1 MTELA
6 TALQRWESGRRA
18 ARQRF
23 DEAVGE
29 LDRILAQP
37 IISGL
42 PDAER
47 WARTIEN
54 SERRLG
60 ELRRGLED
68 AWAPLE
74 HSVLA
79 AMEATN
85 GDAQQGRRL
94 QYQLAE
100 QRKRRDQL
108 FVYMAREGR
117 ALMAARRSD
126 AARLLFA
133 QARLEWARSR
143 PCGRCGADIDVGAVA
158 EPTDFVCNACGHA
171 APFGPGPAT
180 ARYVSALDALSD
192 EQTLESWT
200 SYQDA
205 RRTFDGYAWPTEGDF
220 DVLETAARTWLHE
233 WVEVRRRLL
242 PLGESLDAAAELDR
256 RMISE
261 LRGVNGDAARAG
273 RARMGAAMRSAAAG
287 DMAAVLQLAET
298 EGLEAAVFVGSLCRC
313 LHEHGNRDAAWQA
326 LALLH
331 HVTGE
336 AAERNGWMQQ
346 RLMSLDDK
354 LRTR

>member
-6 TALQRWESGRRA
+6 NALQRWESGRRA

-37 IISGL
+37 IVDGL
-42 PDAER
+42 RDAER
-47 WARTIEN
+47 WTRTVEN

-68 AWAPLE
+68 AWAQLE
-74 HSVLA
+74 HAVQVA
-79 AMEATN
+79 TEATG

-108 FVYMAREGR
+108 VVYMAREGR

-126 AARLLFA
+126 AARALFA
-133 QARLEWARSR
+133 RARLEWAQPR
-143 PCGRCGADIDVGAVA
+143 PCGRCGEDIDVGAVA
-158 EPTDFVCNACGHA
+158 EPTDFACAACGHA

-180 ARYVSALDALSD
+180 AGYIAALDALGD

-200 SYQDA
+200 AYQDA
-205 RRTFDGYAWPTEGDF
+205 RRTFDSYAWPTEGDY
-220 DVLETAARTWLHE
+220 DVLETAARTWLIE
-233 WVEVRRRLL
+233 WVGVRMRLL
-242 PLGESLDAAAELDR
+242 PMADGLDESAELAR
-256 RMISE
+256 RLGLE
-261 LRGVNGDAARAG
+261 LRAVDGDVARAG

-287 DMAAVLQLAET
+287 DMASVLELAET
-298 EGLEAAVFVGSLCRC
+298 EGVEAADFVGSLCHC
-313 LHEHGNRDAAWQA
+313 LHEHGNRDAAWQS

-336 AAERNGWMQQ
+336 AAERNAWMQR
-346 RLMSLDDK
+346 RLMSLDDQ

>member
-23 DEAVGE
+23 DESVGE

-37 IISGL
+37 ILDGL

-47 WARTIEN
+47 WRRTVDN

-68 AWAPLE
+68 AWSPLE
-74 HSVLA
+74 RAVQVALEA
-79 AMEATN
+79 AE
-85 GDAQQGRRL
+85 GDPQQGRRL

-108 FVYMAREGR
+108 LVYMGREGR

-126 AARLLFA
+126 AARALFA
-133 QARLEWARSR
+133 QARLEWAQAR
-143 PCGRCGADIDVGAVA
+143 PCGRCGAEIQVGAVA
-158 EPTDFVCNACGHA
+158 EPTDFTCAACGHT
-171 APFGPGPAT
+171 APFGPGAAT
-180 ARYVSALDALSD
+180 ARYVATLDALCD
-192 EQTLESWT
+192 EQTLEAWSA
-200 SYQDA
+200 YQEA
-205 RRTFDGYAWPTEGDF
+205 RRTFDGYAWPTESDF
-220 DVLETAARTWLHE
+220 DVLETAARTWLRE
-233 WVEVRRRLL
+233 WVGVRKRLL
-242 PLGESLDAAAELDR
+242 PLGEALDAEAEVER
-256 RMISE
+256 RVGPE
-261 LRGVNGDAARAG
+261 LRAVNGDTARAE
-273 RARMGAAMRSAAAG
+273 RTRMGDAMKLAAAG
-287 DMAAVLQLAET
+287 DMAGVLELAESVGV
-298 EGLEAAVFVGSLCRC
+298 EPAEFVGRLCRC
-313 LHEHGNRDAAWQA
+313 LHEHGNRDAAWQS

-336 AAERNGWMQQ
+336 SAERNAWMQQ
-346 RLMSLDDK
+346 RLMALDDQ

>member
-6 TALQRWESGRRA
+6 SALQRWESGRRA

-23 DEAVGE
+23 DESVGE
-29 LDRILAQP
+29 LDRILGQP
-37 IISGL
+37 IVDGL

-47 WARTIEN
+47 WSRTVEN

-68 AWAPLE
+68 AWLPLE
-74 HSVLA
+74 RTVQV
-79 AMEATN
+79 AMEATA
-85 GDAQQGRRL
+85 GDPQQGRRL

-108 FVYMAREGR
+108 MVYMAREGR

-126 AARLLFA
+126 AARALFSE
-133 QARLEWARSR
+133 ARLEWARPR
-143 PCGRCGADIDVGAVA
+143 PCGRCGAEIEVGAVA
-158 EPTDFVCNACGHA
+158 APTDFACAACGHA
-171 APFGPGPAT
+171 APFGPGAAT
-180 ARYVSALDALSD
+180 ARYVEALDAIAD

-200 SYQDA
+200 AYQDA
-205 RRTFDGYAWPTEGDF
+205 RRTFDGYAWPTEGDH
-220 DVLETAARTWLHE
+220 DVLETAARTWLRE
-233 WVEVRRRLL
+233 WVGVRSRLL
-242 PLGESLDAAAELDR
+242 PLGEELDDAEEVER
-256 RMISE
+256 RLVAE
-261 LRGVNGDAARAG
+261 LRGVNADAARAE
-273 RARMGAAMRSAAAG
+273 RARMGAAMRLAASG
-287 DMAAVLQLAET
+287 DMAGVLALAES
-298 EGLEAAVFVGSLCRC
+298 EGLDATEFVGCLCRC

-336 AAERNGWMQQ
+336 ATERNGWMQQ
-346 RLMSLDDK
+346 RLMSLDDQ